1 MKSSVVAL
9 RTPSAGSL
17 KMLAGWAAA
26 AEETGNQ
33 PADVDAWLMDPS
45 GRVSAV

>member
-17 KMLAGWAAA
+17 KMLAGWAA